1 MAERTTKRAGAKRGR
16 GKAPVAEERA
26 PESVRAATEELLRS
40 LCRLGVAIVTSPV
53 QLLPRETRR
62 HLRAAYHESVRA
74 GIALERGALRA
85 LERRLEE
92 AEARLAER
100 DAELET
106 TGE

>member
-1 MAERTTKRAGAKRGR
+1 MAERASVKRG
-16 GKAPVAEERA
+16 KPSAEKERA
-26 PESVRAATEELLRS
+26 PESVREATEELFRS

-85 LERRLEE
+85 LERRLERV
-92 AEARLAER
+92 EARLSER
-100 DAELET
+100 EAELKET
-106 TGE
+106 S